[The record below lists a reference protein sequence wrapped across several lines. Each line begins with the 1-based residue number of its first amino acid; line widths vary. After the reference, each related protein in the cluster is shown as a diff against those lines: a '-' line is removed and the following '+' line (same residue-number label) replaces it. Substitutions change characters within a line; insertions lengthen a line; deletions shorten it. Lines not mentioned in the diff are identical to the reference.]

1 MVDSESIIE
10 IYRSLKKSIRIV
22 MKYTEVLKFV
32 LDHLKTKE
40 LKNYLL

>member
-1 MVDSESIIE
+1 MVDSESIID
-10 IYRSLKKSIRIV
+10 IYRSLKESIRIV
-22 MKYTEVLKFV
+22 MKYTEVLNFV